1 LGPLDAPLLRDQ
13 TLTVNLPVSID
24 EKIGQA
30 RNWGD
35 IADKFTIV
43 SIEPPVAGGY
53 FSINKAGEL
62 HVTRLG
68 VLHLR
73 RREYRLTVEAD
84 NVVGSGRAVI
94 TIKVV

>member
-1 LGPLDAPLLRDQ
+1 MAPLLLDE
-13 TLTVNLPVSID
+13 TLTVELPVFTNQ
-24 EKIGQA
+24 KIGQA

-35 IADKFTIV
+35 AADKFDIV
-43 SIEPPVAGGY
+43 SIVPPVAGEY

-68 VLHLR
+68 VLHIR
-73 RREYRLTVEAD
+73 RREYLLTVEAD